1 MVEATYGGYFIR
13 KYLYKP
19 FWIMDN
25 ACSAPTK
32 TDNGIMRFGAQDNG
46 IMRFGAQ
53 DNGIMRFGAQDN
65 GIMKV
70 PISHARTLA

>member
-1 MVEATYGGYFIR
+1 
-13 KYLYKP
+13 
-19 FWIMDN
+19 MDN

-65 GIMKV
+65 GIMNV
-70 PISHARTLA
+70 PVSHEGTLTRVYGAMVLGHLRWAWWCAW

>member
-1 MVEATYGGYFIR
+1 
-13 KYLYKP
+13 
-19 FWIMDN
+19 MDN

-53 DNGIMRFGAQDN
+53 DNGIMR
-65 GIMKV
+65 
-70 PISHARTLA
+70 LAPDYESVCGGWELTCIIHL